1 MEVLECTAIVVG
13 YIDYLDHDK
22 IVKLISAEH
31 GLISAMA
38 KGARRAKSRKFTHS
52 LDIGNIVQ
60 VQIIPS
66 KSHGSMWKLQQASLK
81 KACHIA
87 RRDLH
92 KTALIAY
99 ACEIVYSLSA
109 VETPEPKLYG
119 LLETLIQQ
127 LNQRKGN
134 EGFGDCYRIAFE
146 LKALSFAG
154 LMPTLRRCVACTYP
168 LSTDIKF
175 NVVEGGIFHS
185 NCLPVS
191 SNINKRNITAS
202 HSSIFSFENKTNSHS
217 TQQSQKSSSPNT
229 TKRTST
235 IYNVSEIWRQSALQV
250 LYTPLEESIGATFPN
265 GPKWVF
271 SQMLEFHRQR
281 RLKSKIFL
289 KNIQEPNIRTT
300 DISENPLKLQSH
312 S

>member
-1 MEVLECTAIVVG
+1 
-13 YIDYLDHDK
+13 
-22 IVKLISAEH
+22 
-31 GLISAMA
+31 
-38 KGARRAKSRKFTHS
+38 
-52 LDIGNIVQ
+52 
-60 VQIIPS
+60 
-66 KSHGSMWKLQQASLK
+66 MWKLQQASLK

-134 EGFGDCYRIAFE
+134 EGFGDFYRIAFE

-175 NVVEGGIFHS
+175 NIVEGGIFHS

-191 SNINKRNITAS
+191 SNINRRNINTS
-202 HSSIFSFENKTNSHS
+202 NSPIFSHENQMKDCSTQNGTKDNPPNKTQRKPIVY
-217 TQQSQKSSSPNT
+217 T
-229 TKRTST
+229 
-235 IYNVSEIWRQSALQV
+235 VSEIWRQSTLQAL
-250 LYTPLEESIGATFPN
+250 YSPLEESIGAHFPN

-281 RLKSKIFL
+281 LLKSKIFL
-289 KNIQEPNIRTT
+289 KNIQDPNTQMT
-300 DISENPLKLQSH
+300 SISEVPPELQSH
-312 S
+312 T